1 VNLSDLQL
9 PQSFDTFDWFILLL
23 RIAFI
28 ALVYYF
34 LYQVGRVCVRELV
47 VIGRASSTPAV
58 AQPSL
63 PDPASSL
70 ELVDPAESSYYEGTS
85 FPLDHYTTVGRHE
98 DNTISID
105 DGFVSGSHA
114 ELIFDQ
120 GSWWVQDL
128 DSTNG
133 TFVNNQ
139 PVRSRAPLSD
149 GDIVQFG
156 RVRFRAHV

>member
-1 VNLSDLQL
+1 VNLSDIQWPESL
-9 PQSFDTFDWFILLL
+9 DTFDWFILLL

-28 ALVYYF
+28 ALVYFF
-34 LYQVGRVCVRELV
+34 LYQVARVSVRELV
-47 VIGRASSTPAV
+47 MIGRATSTPVA

-70 ELVDPAESSYYEGTS
+70 ELIDPAESSYYEGTS
-85 FPLDHYTTVGRHE
+85 FPLDHYTTIGRHD
-98 DNTISID
+98 DNSITID
-105 DGFVSGSHA
+105 DGFISGSHA
-114 ELIFDQ
+114 EFVFDQ
-120 GSWWVQDL
+120 GAWWLQDL
-128 DSTNG
+128 GSTNG

-139 PVRSRAPLSD
+139 AVRSRVRVSD